1 MMLMDMQKILFTVA
15 QCLPGF
21 LLAITFHEWAHAR
34 VAKSFGDNTAESQG
48 RLTLN
53 PAAHLDMFGTFI
65 IPMICLALG
74 GAIFGY
80 AKPVPVDMRNFKDY
94 RKGMFWVS
102 FAGPLSNFILGFISA
117 FLFALVSTQ
126 MDNSNE
132 YFSVILKM
140 LSYSVFINFILAF
153 FNLIPFP
160 PLDGSKMVSSFLKG
174 KTLVQYEGL
183 ARYSNYLFLGIFV
196 LSMLGISTIGY
207 LLAPAQIWAQKLI
220 MYFLY
225 LLG

>member
-1 MMLMDMQKILFTVA
+1 MQKILFTVA

-21 LLAITFHEWAHAR
+21 LLAITFHEWSHAR
-34 VAKSFGDNTAESQG
+34 VAKYFGDNTAESQG

-65 IPMICLALG
+65 IPVICLALG

-80 AKPVPVDMRNFKDY
+80 AKPVPVDMRNFRDF

-102 FAGPLSNFILGFISA
+102 FAGPLSNLLLGFISA
-117 FLFALVSTQ
+117 FAFALVSAKL
-126 MDNSNE
+126 SPSFE
-132 YFSVILKM
+132 YHSVILKM

-174 KTLVQYEGL
+174 KTLIQYEGL
-183 ARYSNYLFLGIFV
+183 ARYSNYVFLGIFV
-196 LSMLGISTIGY
+196 LSMMGISTIGY
-207 LLAPAQIWAQKLI
+207 LLAPAQIWAKNLI
-220 MYFLY
+220 VYFLH

>member
-1 MMLMDMQKILFTVA
+1 MQKILFTVA

-21 LLAITFHEWAHAR
+21 LLAITFHEWSHAR
-34 VAKSFGDNTAESQG
+34 MAKVFGDNTAESQG

-80 AKPVPVDMRNFKDY
+80 AKPVPVDMRNFRDF

-102 FAGPLSNFILGFISA
+102 FAGPLSNFLLGLISA

-132 YFSVILKM
+132 YFSIILKM

-160 PLDGSKMVSSFLKG
+160 PLDGSKMVASFLKG
-174 KTLVQYEGL
+174 KTLIQYEGL
-183 ARYSNYLFLGIFV
+183 ARYSNYVFLGIFV

>member
-1 MMLMDMQKILFTVA
+1 MDIQKLLFTIA

-21 LLAITFHEWAHAR
+21 LLAITFHEWSHGR
-34 VAKSFGDNTAESQG
+34 MAKAFGDDTAEREG

-53 PAAHLDMFGTFI
+53 PLAHLDMFGTFI

-80 AKPVPVDMRNFKDY
+80 AKPVPVDMRNFKDV

-102 FAGPLSNFILGFISA
+102 FAGPLSNIILGVLSA
-117 FLFALVSTQ
+117 FFYALVIATLDESFGYYT
-126 MDNSNE
+126 
-132 YFSVILKM
+132 ILLKM

-160 PLDGSKMVSSFLKG
+160 PLDGSKMVASFLKG
-174 KTLVQYEGL
+174 RALMQYESL
-183 ARYSNYLFLGIFV
+183 AKYANLLFLGIFA
-196 LSMLGISTIGY
+196 LSMMGISTIGHI
-207 LLAPAQIWAQKLI
+207 LAPAQIMAQKLI

>member
-1 MMLMDMQKILFTVA
+1 
-15 QCLPGF
+15 
-21 LLAITFHEWAHAR
+21 
-34 VAKSFGDNTAESQG
+34 
-48 RLTLN
+48 
-53 PAAHLDMFGTFI
+53 MFGTFI

-80 AKPVPVDMRNFKDY
+80 AKPVPVDMRNFRDY

-102 FAGPLSNFILGFISA
+102 FAGPLSNFILGVISA

-126 MDNSNE
+126 MDNTND

-160 PLDGSKMVSSFLKG
+160 PLDGSKMVASFLKG
-174 KTLVQYEGL
+174 KALVQYEGL
-183 ARYSNYLFLGIFV
+183 ARYSNYVFLGIFV
-196 LSMLGISTIGY
+196 LSMMGISTIGY

>member
-1 MMLMDMQKILFTVA
+1 MDMQKILFTVA

-21 LLAITFHEWAHAR
+21 LLAITFHEWSHAR
-34 VAKSFGDNTAESQG
+34 MAKAFGDNTAESQG

-80 AKPVPVDMRNFKDY
+80 AKPVPVDMRNFRDF

-102 FAGPLSNFILGFISA
+102 FAGPLSNFILGLISA

-132 YFSVILKM
+132 YFSIILKM

-160 PLDGSKMVSSFLKG
+160 PLDGSKMVASFLKG

-183 ARYSNYLFLGIFV
+183 ARYSNYVFLGIFV

>member
-1 MMLMDMQKILFTVA
+1 MFDMDIQKLLFTIS

-21 LLAITFHEWAHAR
+21 LLAITFHEWSHGM
-34 VAKSFGDNTAESQG
+34 VAKKFGDNTAESQG

-53 PAAHLDMFGTFI
+53 PVAHLDMFGTFI

-80 AKPVPVDMRNFKDY
+80 ARPVPVDMRNFKDV
-94 RKGMFWVS
+94 RKAMFWVS
-102 FAGPLSNFILGFISA
+102 FAGPLSNFILGIISA

-126 MDNSNE
+126 VDQSSGYYSIM
-132 YFSVILKM
+132 LKM

-160 PLDGSKMVSSFLKG
+160 PLDGSKMVASFLRG
-174 KTLVQYEGL
+174 KALMQYEGL
-183 ARYSNYLFLGIFV
+183 ARYSNYVFLVIFG
-196 LSMLGISTIGY
+196 LSMMGISTIGY

-225 LLG
+225 VLG